1 MNVNAHAARGAGLF
15 RDPWGIRKFLSLRGT
30 NMRQIAKEMGKH
42 PQQVQ
47 ETVRGIRNDREVL
60 ARLRDMG
67 CPEEYLSLPKDMV
80 V

>member
-1 MNVNAHAARGAGLF
+1 
-15 RDPWGIRKFLSLRGT
+15 
-30 NMRQIAKEMGKH
+30 MRQIAQEMGKH

-60 ARLRDMG
+60 VRLRDMG

-80 V
+80 A